1 MAEIEVVAPN
11 LKRRLSGV
19 TATVVRLIPVQARM
33 IGIVATGPGL
43 PAELPHIP
51 LARAATLPRD
61 RWRVWHARRNTEMA
75 LGLIL
80 RHLLRRR
87 YRLLFTS
94 AAQRRHTGFTRWLI
108 RRQDALI
115 ATSPQAASYLERPA
129 TVILHGVD
137 TAIFQPAPRREA
149 LRRQLGLD
157 PEAVLIGCFGRVRAQ
172 KGVDLLVEA
181 ALRTFPRHPRAQL
194 IFTGRITPDNR
205 AFADG
210 LIARADAAGL
220 GDRIRFL
227 GEIPWEDV
235 VRHYQALDLFA
246 APARWEGFGLTPLE
260 AMACG
265 VPVVASRVGAY
276 ETLIRDGE
284 IVDGQPGIEE
294 IRAWALSTF
303 NLSEGQLTSYLD
315 TAWARLN
322 ESSNLG
328 SSAAQAGLTAGHVL
342 TGMAIAMFTLFFFL
356 FDGPAIWA
364 WIVRLFPRSA
374 RANIVSGGR
383 IAWGQLQA
391 FTRATIDQ
399 IPE

>member
-1 MAEIEVVAPN
+1 MIEPDRIEVVAPN

-43 PAELPHIP
+43 PPELPHIP

-108 RRQDALI
+108 RRQEALI

-137 TAIFQPAPRREA
+137 TAVFRPAADRTA
-149 LRRQLGLD
+149 LRRELGLD
-157 PEAVLIGCFGRVRAQ
+157 PDAVLIGCFGRVRAQ

-181 ALRTFPRHPRAQL
+181 ALQVFPRHPRAQL
-194 IFTGRITPDNR
+194 LFSGRITPDNR
-205 AFADG
+205 GFADA
-210 LIARADAAGL
+210 LIARANAAGL

-227 GEIPWEDV
+227 GEIPWDRV
-235 VRHYQALDLFA
+235 VQLYRTLDLFV

-260 AMACG
+260 AMASG
-265 VPVVASRVGAY
+265 VPVIAARVGAY

-284 IVDGQPGIEE
+284 TGTLIPRDDAGALAAALDRWLSDDAGRKAAG
-294 IRAWALSTF
+294 RA
-303 NLSEGQLTSYLD
+303 
-315 TAWARLN
+315 
-322 ESSNLG
+322 
-328 SSAAQAGLTAGHVL
+328 
-342 TGMAIAMFTLFFFL
+342 
-356 FDGPAIWA
+356 
-364 WIVRLFPRSA
+364 A
-374 RANIVSGGR
+374 RAHVEAHHAIEDEASAIVGVYRQLLGGR
-383 IAWGQLQA
+383 
-391 FTRATIDQ
+391 
-399 IPE
+399 P

>member
-1 MAEIEVVAPN
+1 MPDLPDPIEVVAPN

-43 PAELPHIP
+43 PPELPHIS
-51 LARAATLPRD
+51 LTRAAMLPRD

-80 RHLLRRR
+80 RYLLLRR

-137 TAIFQPAPRREA
+137 LNVFHPAADRAALRTDLGFQPN
-149 LRRQLGLD
+149 D
-157 PEAVLIGCFGRVRAQ
+157 IVIGCFGRIRAQ

-181 ALRTFPRHPRAQL
+181 ALRLLPDRPRARL
-194 IFTGRITPDNR
+194 VFTGRVTQDNQTFFDDLQAR
-205 AFADG
+205 
-210 LIARADAAGL
+210 IAAAGL
-220 GDRIRFL
+220 TDRIRFL
-227 GEIPWEDV
+227 GEIPWDQV
-235 VRHYQALDLFA
+235 VRTYQALDLFA

-265 VPVVASRVGAY
+265 VPTVAARVGAY

-284 IVDGQPGIEE
+284 TGSLVPRDDAGALTDALARWLDDDAGRTAAGQAARAHVQTNHAIEGE
-294 IRAWALSTF
+294 
-303 NLSEGQLTSYLD
+303 
-315 TAWARLN
+315 AR
-322 ESSNLG
+322 
-328 SSAAQAGLTAGHVL
+328 
-342 TGMAIAMFTLFFFL
+342 AIAQVYRKLL
-356 FDGPAIWA
+356 A
-364 WIVRLFPRSA
+364 
-374 RANIVSGGR
+374 
-383 IAWGQLQA
+383 
-391 FTRATIDQ
+391 
-399 IPE
+399 